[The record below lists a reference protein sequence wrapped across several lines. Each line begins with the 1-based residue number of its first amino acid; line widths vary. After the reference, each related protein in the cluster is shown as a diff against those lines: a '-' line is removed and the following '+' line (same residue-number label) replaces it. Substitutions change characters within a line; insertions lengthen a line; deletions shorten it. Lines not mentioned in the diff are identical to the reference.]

1 MQLIHGEQRDCQ
13 VELRIQTPNLPRF
26 CSIAFRIPK
35 KIASSIEPAKRFK
48 TDISQM
54 KLVGS

>member
-1 MQLIHGEQRDCQ
+1 MQLVHGEQRDCQ

-35 KIASSIEPAKRFK
+35 KNSSIEPAKRIK
-48 TDISQM
+48 TDFSQM
-54 KLVGS
+54 NLVGS